1 MLTLI
6 TYAPAFGQPSASPFC
21 VKAMYLLNM
30 AGIPWQRRDTHD
42 PRRWP
47 KGKLPALQTDAE
59 IIGDS
64 DNIRAYLEEQGTDFD
79 AGLTEVQRA
88 TSRALIRMVEEHLY
102 FHILMDR
109 WGDNAVWPTIRET
122 YFSAMPRLLRKPI
135 TNRIRKDVLKG
146 MNTQGMGR
154 LTAGERLDR
163 AEPDLQAITAHL
175 WQGPFLFG
183 ATPTAADASVGP
195 MLAAMA
201 ATPEGT
207 ALSRRVR
214 GDLIL
219 SRYIDRITQT
229 LGNGPVRMAPI
240 AACA

>member
-1 MLTLI
+1 MLTLV

-21 VKAMYLLNM
+21 VKAMYLLNLS
-30 AGIPWQRRDTHD
+30 GLGWQRRDTND

-47 KGKLPALQTDAE
+47 KGKLPALQSDTE
-59 IIGDS
+59 VIGDS
-64 DNIRAYLEEQGTDFD
+64 DNIRTYLEEQGADFD
-79 AGLTEVQRA
+79 AGLTDLQRA
-88 TSRALIRMVEEHLY
+88 SSRTLIRMVEEHLY

-122 YFSAMPRLLRKPI
+122 YFKALPALLRRLI
-135 TNRIRKDVLKG
+135 ANRIRKDVLRG
-146 MNTQGMGR
+146 MHAQGMGR

-163 AEPDLQAITAHL
+163 VEPDLQAITTHL

-183 ATPTAADASVGP
+183 RTPTAADASVGA
-195 MLAAMA
+195 MLGAMA
-201 ATPEGT
+201 STPEGT

-219 SRYIDRITQT
+219 SRYISRVEQT
-229 LGNGPVRMAPI
+229 LGDGPLHVAPN
-240 AACA
+240 ALCA

>member
-1 MLTLI
+1 MLTLV
-6 TYAPAFGQPSASPFC
+6 TYAPAFGQASASPFC
-21 VKAMYLLNM
+21 VKAMYLLNL
-30 AGIPWQRRDTHD
+30 AGVPWQRQDTHD

-47 KGKLPALQTDAE
+47 KGKLPALQSETE
-59 IIGDS
+59 VIGDS
-64 DNIRAYLEEQGTDFD
+64 DNIRLYLEENGADFD
-79 AGLTEVQRA
+79 AGLSEVQRA

-102 FHILMDR
+102 FHIMLDR
-109 WGDNAVWPTIRET
+109 WADNAVWPTIRDT
-122 YFSAMPRLLRKPI
+122 YFRAMPALLRKPI
-135 TNRIRKDVLKG
+135 TNRIRRDVLRG
-146 MNTQGMGR
+146 MDTQGMGR

-163 AEPDLQAITAHL
+163 VEPDLQAITAHL

-183 ATPTAADASVGP
+183 ARPTAADASVGP

-219 SRYIDRITQT
+219 SRYVDRVAAT
-229 LGNGPVRMAPI
+229 LGNGLV
-240 AACA
+240 AAEPTALCA

>member
-21 VKAMYLLNM
+21 VKAMYLLNL
-30 AGIPWQRRDTHD
+30 AGVPWQRQDTHD

-47 KGKLPALQTDAE
+47 KGKLPALQSE
-59 IIGDS
+59 SELIGDS

-79 AGLTEVQRA
+79 AGLSEVQRA

-109 WGDNAVWPTIRET
+109 WGDNAVWPTIRDT
-122 YFSAMPRLLRKPI
+122 YFKAMPRLLRKPI
-135 TNRIRKDVLKG
+135 TNRIRKDVLRG

-154 LTAGERLDR
+154 LTAGERLER
-163 AEPDLQAITAHL
+163 IEPDLQAITAHL

-183 ATPTAADASVGP
+183 ARPSAADASVGA
-195 MLAAMA
+195 MLGAMA

-219 SRYIDRITQT
+219 SRYIDRVAGT
-229 LGNGPVRMAPI
+229 LGTGTVHIEPSAL
-240 AACA
+240 CA